1 MVACTRPDARPGPLF
16 GCSQPPRVLVRPRA
30 RQRIM
35 LMPAS
40 AWLALPYMAADIEPP
55 AGSEVLLLEDD
66 SILRK
71 RLAAHLRSLGAE
83 VTEVSTIE
91 GARRALSGLHFDF
104 ALVDL
109 HLPDGD
115 ALELLRDG
123 AFSEN
128 TGVVVMTAYGGIKEA
143 VEAMRQGAGDYL
155 SKPFEPAE
163 LPIAFMR
170 CRERRSTARRDE
182 FRASGQSSGEGFELH
197 FGESLAGVRSN
208 LEMVLASDRRLEKGL
223 PPILI
228 EGETGTGKSL
238 LAGWLHR
245 EGPRATKPFI
255 RVNCAALP
263 EMLAESELFG
273 HERGA
278 FTDARTARIGLFEAA
293 DGGTLLL
300 DDIGTLALS
309 TQSKVLSAV
318 EDHAIRRLGASKEVR
333 IDTRLIA
340 ASNEPLEGLV
350 AGGEF
355 REDLYHRLHLIH
367 ITLPP
372 LRDRGLDVLALAKHL
387 LDRIARRHR
396 LKAVSI
402 SPAGEARLLAQR
414 WPGNARELAHV
425 IERELI
431 FARGPQLDFAGLGDP
446 PAGAMGWRNPI
457 WRIPEEGFSIDSVVA
472 DLIGEALR
480 DTNQNISAAARRLGV
495 TREFLRYRL
504 KGGESKE

>member
-1 MVACTRPDARPGPLF
+1 MH
-16 GCSQPPRVLVRPRA
+16 CS
-30 RQRIM
+30 
-35 LMPAS
+35 AS
-40 AWLALPYMAADIEPP
+40 LALHFMAANIEPP
-55 AGSEVLLLEDD
+55 SGSEVLLLEDD
-66 SILRK
+66 SVLRR
-71 RLAAHLRSLGAE
+71 RLAAHLRGLGAE
-83 VTEVSTIE
+83 VTEVSSLE
-91 GARRALSGLHFDF
+91 EARRALSGLHFDY

-115 ALELLRDG
+115 ALELLREG

-128 TGVVVMTAYGGIKEA
+128 TGVVVMTAFGGIKEA
-143 VEAMRQGAGDYL
+143 VEAMRMGAGDYL

-170 CRERRSTARRDE
+170 CRDKRGSARRDE
-182 FRASGQSSGEGFELH
+182 FRASEHASGEGEELH
-197 FGESLAGVRSN
+197 FGVSLEKVRAK
-208 LEMVLASDRRLEKGL
+208 LDLVLASDRRIERDL
-223 PPILI
+223 PPVLI

-238 LAGWLHR
+238 FAGWLHR
-245 EGPRATKPFI
+245 QGPRAQRPFI

-293 DGGTLLL
+293 DRGTLLL
-300 DDIGTLALS
+300 DDIATLSAS
-309 TQSKVLSAV
+309 TQAKVLSAV
-318 EDHAIRRLGASKEVR
+318 EDQAIRRLGASKEIR
-333 IDTRLIA
+333 IDVRLIA
-340 ASNEPLEGLV
+340 ASNQPLADLV
-350 AGGEF
+350 ASGDF

-367 ITLPP
+367 IELPP
-372 LRDRGLDVLALAKHL
+372 LRERGSDMLQLAKHL

-402 SPAGEARLLAQR
+402 SPLGEARILAQR

-431 FARGPQLDFAGLGDP
+431 FSRGPLLHFEGLGDP
-446 PAGAMGWRNPI
+446 SPVSASSWRNPA
-457 WRIPEEGFSIDSVVA
+457 WRIPDEGFSVDQVVT
-472 DLIGEALR
+472 DLIDEVLR
-480 DTNQNISAAARRLGV
+480 DTNHNISATARRLGV

-504 KGGESKE
+504 KGRESPP